1 MTVCVSTVVTGWVT
15 VFDLLT
21 TTVLWFVTVCWFVTT
36 FVSVSV
42 FTVGT
47 SRVSVIVFVLPF
59 TSTVRLWT
67 TGT

>member
-1 MTVCVSTVVTGWVT
+1 MTVCVSTVVTGCVT
-15 VFDLLT
+15 VFVLLT

-36 FVSVSV
+36 LVSV

-47 SRVSVIVFVLPF
+47 SRVSVTVFVFPL
-59 TSTVRLWT
+59 TTTVRLWT